1 MDDVFQTKLVIVV
14 IIITDLLL
22 GISDLLLGITDLN
35 TLLIACKKI
44 SKDKWKTI
52 GLHLGLHEP
61 TLDVIGANHKGDVET
76 CFMKCLSVWLKR
88 TDDSIPTKF
97 HLAEALKE
105 VGEGEVAAEIICK
118 FKVLH
123 CGYS

>member
-14 IIITDLLL
+14 TIIT
-22 GISDLLLGITDLN
+22 DLLLGITDLN
-35 TLLIACKKI
+35 TLLIDCKKVC
-44 SKDKWKTI
+44 KNEWKTI
-52 GLHLGLHEP
+52 GLHLGLHKP

-76 CFMKCLSVWLKR
+76 CFMECLSVWLKR
-88 TDDSIPTKF
+88 TDGVDPTRF